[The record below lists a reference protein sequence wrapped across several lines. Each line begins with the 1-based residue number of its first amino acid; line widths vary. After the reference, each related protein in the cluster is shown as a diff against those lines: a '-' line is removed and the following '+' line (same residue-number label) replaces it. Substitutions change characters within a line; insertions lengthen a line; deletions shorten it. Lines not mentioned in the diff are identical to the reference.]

1 MKIQIHLRI
10 WMNLPSYLRINGLR
24 SLVDKNIFLIGS
36 IAIANEK
43 RFRNE
48 MKRIMIKL
56 TIHNRTATKQRKISA
71 KLLTGPQ
78 SNHP

>member
-43 RFRNE
+43 GPGMDTEIR
-48 MKRIMIKL
+48 MK
-56 TIHNRTATKQRKISA
+56 
-71 KLLTGPQ
+71 
-78 SNHP
+78 